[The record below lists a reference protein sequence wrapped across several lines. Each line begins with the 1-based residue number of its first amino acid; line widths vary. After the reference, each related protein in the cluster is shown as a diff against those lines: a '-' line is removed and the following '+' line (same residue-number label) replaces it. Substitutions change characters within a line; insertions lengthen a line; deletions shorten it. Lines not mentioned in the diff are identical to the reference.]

1 MSIFTFDNT
10 NKSSRS
16 DHLYLS
22 AGQGDKMKSSLP
34 NFLDHIIASV
44 VETKKAEGRRTGA
57 SEGSEL
63 GMLGGRKDG
72 VMGLSVLEP
81 HTSHSWLCDGRLLC
95 LQDPSN
101 SNNWKIFRECWKQ
114 GQVRSARHQSLMVV
128 ISAAVSPLTSPSSL
142 LLCVQPV
149 LVSRIDKRLKGHLW
163 QPDAFSK
170 EFGDQ
175 DVDLVNC
182 RNCAIISDVK
192 VRDFW
197 DGFQVI
203 SSE

>member
-1 MSIFTFDNT
+1 MIKLFDPQN
-10 NKSSRS
+10 
-16 DHLYLS
+16 
-22 AGQGDKMKSSLP
+22 DKLKSSLP

-63 GMLGGRKDG
+63 GALGGRKEG

-114 GQVRSARHQSLMVV
+114 GQVRTQTWK
-128 ISAAVSPLTSPSSL
+128 AVTLPDTDFWMWSFLFIF
-142 LLCVQPV
+142 QPV
-149 LVSRIDKRLKGHLW
+149 LVSGIEKRLKSHLW
-163 QPDAFSK
+163 QPEAFSK

-192 VRDFW
+192 VREFW
-197 DGFQVI
+197 DGFEII
-203 SSE
+203 SSKYMSHYVLTPFSWCT

>member
-1 MSIFTFDNT
+1 
-10 NKSSRS
+10 
-16 DHLYLS
+16 
-22 AGQGDKMKSSLP
+22 MKGGLP

-44 VETKKAEGRRTGA
+44 VETKKAEGRRVSGSA
-57 SEGSEL
+57 EGGESGTVPRRE
-63 GMLGGRKDG
+63 GM
-72 VMGLSVLEP
+72 MGLSVLDP

-114 GQVRSARHQSLMVV
+114 GQVSSDSQMEELLFHQ
-128 ISAAVSPLTSPSSL
+128 
-142 LLCVQPV
+142 LCSTDTNNTFFFLKPV
-149 LVSRIDKRLKGHLW
+149 LVSGIHRKLKGNLW
-163 QPDAFSK
+163 KPEAFSQ

-203 SSE
+203 SSEYRRFNISRL

>member
-1 MSIFTFDNT
+1 
-10 NKSSRS
+10 
-16 DHLYLS
+16 
-22 AGQGDKMKSSLP
+22 MKSSLP

-63 GMLGGRKDG
+63 GVLSGRKEG

-114 GQVRSARHQSLMVV
+114 GQVRTDTCF
-128 ISAAVSPLTSPSSL
+128 IAAHE
-142 LLCVQPV
+142 
-149 LVSRIDKRLKGHLW
+149 IG
-163 QPDAFSK
+163 
-170 EFGDQ
+170 
-175 DVDLVNC
+175 
-182 RNCAIISDVK
+182 
-192 VRDFW
+192 
-197 DGFQVI
+197 
-203 SSE
+203 

>member
-1 MSIFTFDNT
+1 MSIFTFDNG

-95 LQDPSN
+95 LQDPGN

-114 GQVRSARHQSLMVV
+114 GQVRSAQHYSLMVV
-128 ISAAVSPLTSPSSL
+128 I
-142 LLCVQPV
+142 
-149 LVSRIDKRLKGHLW
+149 
-163 QPDAFSK
+163 
-170 EFGDQ
+170 
-175 DVDLVNC
+175 
-182 RNCAIISDVK
+182 
-192 VRDFW
+192 
-197 DGFQVI
+197 
-203 SSE
+203 